1 MTVAAPVWAEKGI
14 PMDLVTKVDLEQL
27 AERGRTELHLSL
39 FIPTHPVGPEVDTDR
54 LRWKNVLTRVEKTLA
69 DRGLGPRDIEEL
81 LAPAWE
87 LRDDAL
93 AWSYMSDGL
102 AMFLRPGWHR
112 IIRVPVR
119 LPEVA
124 TVGDRFVVGPLL
136 RVVTGDAHFLA
147 LAVSQRHVR
156 LLQGSMQRV
165 EEVELTDVP
174 TALEDV
180 IEPPEPRSDTMTV
193 PLRTGT
199 RGAGKAVFYGHG
211 TSDDDFKQ
219 DQVRSFL
226 RQVSDG
232 LRDYLNGQDLPM
244 VLVGLDE
251 MVAAYRDLGGYPHVL
266 DEAVLRNP
274 DDLSADEL
282 HSLAWP
288 LAIKTVAAEREAAEA
303 RFGELHGTG
312 RAVTSPEKIEQAARE
327 GRVDTLFLATEPWC
341 WDQVGSDAA
350 VVQLGRDDAFAHC
363 ELLDRAAIDSLSTG
377 ARVHAV
383 PAEDV
388 PGGGDLAAVLRY

>member
-1 MTVAAPVWAEKGI
+1 
-14 PMDLVTKVDLEQL
+14 MDLVTKVDLEQL
-27 AERGRTELHLSL
+27 AERGRSDVHVSL
-39 FIPTHPVGPEVDTDR
+39 FIPTHPVGPELETDR
-54 LRWKNVLTRVEKTLA
+54 LRWKNLLSRVEKTLA
-69 DRGLGPRDIEEL
+69 ERGLGPRDIEEL

-87 LRDDAL
+87 LRDDSM

-112 IIRVPVR
+112 MVRVPVS

-124 TVGDRFVVGPLL
+124 TVGDHFVVGPLL

-147 LAVSQRHVR
+147 LAVSRRRVR
-156 LLQGSMQRV
+156 LLEGSLQRV

-180 IEPPEPRSDTMTV
+180 IESPEPRSDTLTL
-193 PLRTGT
+193 PLRTGI

-219 DQVRSFL
+219 EQVRSFL
-226 RQVSDG
+226 RQVADG
-232 LRDYLNGQDLPM
+232 LGDYLTGRDLPM

-251 MVAAYRDLGGYPHVL
+251 MVAVYRDLGGYPHVL

-274 DDLSADEL
+274 DDLSAEEL

-288 LAIKTVAAEREAAEA
+288 LASQTIAAEREAAAA

-312 RAVTSPEKIEQAARE
+312 RAVNSPQEIERAARE

-341 WDQVGSDAA
+341 WDQVGAHAA
-350 VVQLGRDDAFAHC
+350 VVQLGQDEAFAHC
-363 ELLDRAAIDSLSTG
+363 ELLDRAAVDSLSTG

-383 PAEDV
+383 PAKDV
-388 PGGGDLAAVLRY
+388 PGGGDLAAILRY